1 MSLYKRNNG
10 VQLFGTLMTIIHQII
25 ECNDEIAKITIQLNQ
40 INVTVV
46 CKNNDLLV
54 KDVKRVCY
62 IDVFMINSFNKR
74 MLVFFKN

>member
-1 MSLYKRNNG
+1 
-10 VQLFGTLMTIIHQII
+10 MTIIHQII

-40 INVTVV
+40 INITVV

-62 IDVFMINSFNKR
+62 VDDFMIYSFNKK

>member
-1 MSLYKRNNG
+1 
-10 VQLFGTLMTIIHQII
+10 MTIIHQII

-62 IDVFMINSFNKR
+62 VDDFMNYSFNKK

>member
-1 MSLYKRNNG
+1 
-10 VQLFGTLMTIIHQII
+10 MTIIHQII

-54 KDVKRVCY
+54 KDVKRVY
-62 IDVFMINSFNKR
+62 VMLMIS
-74 MLVFFKN
+74 